1 MAFQLIPDNRS
12 ELPREPEDILFR
24 FLEYIEALELTP
36 YAAQEEAMMELI
48 IEDANVIL
56 NTPTGSGKS
65 LVAAAMHFKSVCLGR
80 RSYYTCP
87 IKALV
92 NEKFLS
98 LCREFGAQHVGMIT
112 GDASVNTTA
121 PIICCTAE
129 ILANLALRHGDQ
141 APVQDVIMD
150 EFHFYSDR
158 ERGVAWQVPLLT
170 LPHCRFLLMSAT
182 LGDTPF
188 FERELHARTGARTV
202 TVKSSDRPV
211 PLEFAYEKESLND
224 VVEQHAGSPTYIV
237 HFSQRA
243 ATETAA
249 AFLCINFLS
258 KDQKAQIAEE
268 LIGVPFK
275 SPFGKQMKKLMRHGV
290 GLHHAGL
297 LPKYRVLVEKLVQ
310 KGLLHVICGTD
321 TLGVGIN
328 VPISTVIFT
337 QLSKYDGVKQGLLTV
352 RDFQQ
357 IAGRAGR
364 RGYDDI
370 GHVVSIPPPHVL
382 ENLKADRK
390 AAANPGK
397 KKKGAKKKAPEG
409 FVNWNEATFQK
420 LIESPPEPLR
430 SSFTVSHGMLLNVL
444 SREEDDGVQAMIDL
458 IANCH
463 ESTKTKFRLRRR
475 AFQLFRNLLDKE
487 IVTMLPPWEDER
499 HPRIRVNVFL
509 QEDFSLNQTL
519 SMFLIHALEL
529 LDPEHPD
536 YALDLLS
543 LVEAILEDPQRIL
556 RQQLRKI
563 RGEAIQKMKAE
574 GIDYDERMERL
585 EDIEYPKPN
594 REFTY
599 QTFNEFADRHPWVGQ
614 ENIRPKSIARE
625 MIEGFYSFAD
635 YIRHYNLEPAEG
647 LLLRHLT
654 QVYKVMQQT
663 VPDDAKNEAFVEME
677 IYFESMIRE
686 TDSSLL
692 DEWAKLND
700 PDYDPEAAQSER
712 EEALAE
718 AAPPFDVTRDKKAFG
733 IRVRNETV
741 RLLRYFSTKHYADAV
756 EHLDDNGSESGAPDG
771 TEHATPDGNWNERAL
786 KALAA
791 PYFETYDRI
800 SLGPDARNQ
809 AAFRIEETP
818 STWRVELSIYTQID
832 AGEEGMSAEEA
843 TEWVLEAAFDLD
855 ECRAAERAVP
865 ALVAIR
871 PIG

>member
-1 MAFQLIPDNRS
+1 MAFQLIPDDPAER
-12 ELPREPEDILFR
+12 PKEPEDILFR
-24 FLEYIEALELTP
+24 FLEYIDELGLEP
-36 YAAQEEAMMELI
+36 YPAQEEAMMELI
-48 IEDANVIL
+48 VEDANVIL

-65 LVAAAMHFKSVCLGR
+65 LVAAAMHFKSICLGR

-92 NEKFLS
+92 NEKFLA
-98 LCREFGAQHVGMIT
+98 LCREFGAKHVGMVT
-112 GDASVNTTA
+112 GDATVNSSA

-129 ILANLALRHGDQ
+129 ILANLALRHGER

-150 EFHFYSDR
+150 EFHFYTDR

-182 LGDTPF
+182 LGETAF
-188 FERELHARTGARTV
+188 FERELEQRTGARSV
-202 TVKSSDRPV
+202 TVKSRTRPV
-211 PLEFAYEKESLND
+211 PLEFAYEKESLNE

-258 KDQKAQIAEE
+258 KEQKAEIATE
-268 LIGVPFK
+268 LVGVPFK
-275 SPFGKQMKKLMRHGV
+275 SPFGKQMKKLLRHGI

-337 QLSKYDGVKQGLLTV
+337 QLTKYDGTKTGVLTV

-382 ENLKADRK
+382 ENLKAERK
-390 AAANPGK
+390 AAANPAK
-397 KKKGAKKKAPEG
+397 KKKAAKKKAPEG
-409 FVNWNEATFQK
+409 FVNWNEATFRK
-420 LIESPPEPLR
+420 LIESPPEKLR
-430 SSFTVSHGMLLNVL
+430 SSFNVSHGMLLNVL
-444 SREEDDGVQAMIDL
+444 NREEDDGVQAMIDL
-458 IANCH
+458 IADCH
-463 ESTKTKFRLRRR
+463 EPAKTKFRLRRR
-475 AFQLFRNLLDKE
+475 AL
-487 IVTMLPPWEDER
+487 
-499 HPRIRVNVFL
+499 NVFL

-543 LVEAILEDPQRIL
+543 LVEAILENPERIL

-574 GIDYDERMERL
+574 GVDYDERMERL
-585 EDIEYPKPN
+585 EELEYPKPN
-594 REFTY
+594 REFIYT
-599 QTFNEFADRHPWVGQ
+599 TFNAFADSHPWVGQ

-654 QVYKVMQQT
+654 QVYKVMAQT
-663 VPDDAKNEAFVEME
+663 VPDGAKNEAFREME
-677 IYFESMIRE
+677 IYIESMIRE

-712 EEALAE
+712 AEALSE
-718 AAPPFDVTRDKKAFG
+718 AAPPYDLTRDTKAFT
-733 IRVRNETV
+733 IQVRNATM
-741 RLLRYFSTKHYADAV
+741 RLLRYFSTRHYADAV
-756 EHLDDNGSESGAPDG
+756 EYLEDHGSTKSETSWD
-771 TEHATPDGNWNERAL
+771 ERAL

-791 PYFETYDRI
+791 PYFEAYENI

-809 AAFRIEETP
+809 AAFKIEEGPTA
-818 STWRVELSIYTQID
+818 WRVELTLHAPFED
-832 AGEEGMSAEEA
+832 GDEA
-843 TEWVLEAAFDLD
+843 TEWVLEASFDIE
-855 ECRAAERAVP
+855 ECREAERAVP
-865 ALVAIR
+865 ALIALR
-871 PIG
+871 PLR